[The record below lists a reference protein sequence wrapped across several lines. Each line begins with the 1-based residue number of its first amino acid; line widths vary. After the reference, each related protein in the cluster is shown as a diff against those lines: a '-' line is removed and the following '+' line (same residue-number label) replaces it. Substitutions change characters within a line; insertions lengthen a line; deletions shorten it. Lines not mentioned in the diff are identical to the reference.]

1 MEHDMAAR
9 TLYTAE
15 EYARLPGIDDTELVA
30 GEVRVIPPP
39 LTRHGL
45 VASNLYDRLS
55 PFVRERRLG
64 RCFTDGTGFHLPI
77 PDATQ
82 DTVRGPDVS
91 FVRAER
97 LPPNGLGAEWLR
109 LAPDL
114 VAEVLSK
121 SDTASELEEK
131 VADYLSAGTRLLWA
145 IDPDKRRVAVHS
157 PAAPTRWL
165 HERDTLDGDDVV
177 PGFTMPVAELF
188 EGLARSA

>member
-1 MEHDMAAR
+1 MTRRRLFGALAVVFVAVMAITIIR
-9 TLYTAE
+9 C
-15 EYARLPGIDDTELVA
+15 
-30 GEVRVIPPP
+30 PP
-39 LTRHGL
+39 LAFT
-45 VASNLYDRLS
+45 
-55 PFVRERRLG
+55 PFSYAPHERPRV
-64 RCFTDGTGFHLPI
+64 FVSHHPI
-77 PDATQ
+77 RAVPGAVV
-82 DTVRGPDVS
+82 TV
-91 FVRAER
+91 
-97 LPPNGLGAEWLR
+97 R